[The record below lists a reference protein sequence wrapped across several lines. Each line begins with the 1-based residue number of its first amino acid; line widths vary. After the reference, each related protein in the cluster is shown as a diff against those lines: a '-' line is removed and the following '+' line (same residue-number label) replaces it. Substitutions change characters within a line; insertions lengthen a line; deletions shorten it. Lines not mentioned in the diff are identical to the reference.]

1 MFYHKKGDDME
12 VSIFFIAEFKY
23 SSSPLNNENDYIN
36 AIENVKETTY
46 FENTEIENKYLF
58 SYLSD
63 SLKNSTFKL
72 KSEIKDT
79 LSYNGKDD
87 VVKVK
92 KGSFF
97 FVQDHR
103 NKIECTECAI
113 NDIILIIK
121 ENQIG
126 LVSFEITIK
135 LNEDDKSLEILSNII
150 YVLKRRFCHGTIK
163 EGFSKRLE
171 WIIKNEGASVLN
183 EINSNKIKSNLLITN
198 NIEYSDPNSPS
209 YKEKIESIIAS
220 KEIQKIRASSNSSAF
235 VYRCEDRKENIVN
248 LDLYMRLILKCVG
261 DDEIK
266 TEPFFYLKNEEESSF
281 YVYSTIKL
289 ENTIEDE
296 RLHRMRTSLAYSSPK
311 QYLFKEKAMLL
322 NIYENVLWSFSQTS
336 CAVIITKRENDES
349 NEFIQKQMQPRLK
362 TSFLYLVLLSRYQ
375 FASSV
380 MMLEFKRYQ
389 NKIATKKI
397 LSALNS
403 WQASSVYKVV
413 SQNVQ
418 YQEIYTALFTSMK
431 TEEIINDAKESI
443 AVFSSE
449 EENKREDKLSK
460 ISLVITIM
468 TVCSILV
475 DGKDFI
481 IDLMG
486 RFGLP
491 LSSESIA
498 VYIFTIIVAII
509 FIICALSFFT
519 NKGERVTQRIK
530 EKIILSK
537 IKNKRKRKLGK

>member
-1 MFYHKKGDDME
+1 ME

-198 NIEYSDPNSPS
+198 NIEYS
-209 YKEKIESIIAS
+209 SIPISDSSGVWFTLLKSLTEITFWSAS
-220 KEIQKIRASSNSSAF
+220 
-235 VYRCEDRKENIVN
+235 
-248 LDLYMRLILKCVG
+248 
-261 DDEIK
+261 
-266 TEPFFYLKNEEESSF
+266 
-281 YVYSTIKL
+281 
-289 ENTIEDE
+289 
-296 RLHRMRTSLAYSSPK
+296 
-311 QYLFKEKAMLL
+311 
-322 NIYENVLWSFSQTS
+322 
-336 CAVIITKRENDES
+336 
-349 NEFIQKQMQPRLK
+349 
-362 TSFLYLVLLSRYQ
+362 
-375 FASSV
+375 
-380 MMLEFKRYQ
+380 
-389 NKIATKKI
+389 
-397 LSALNS
+397 
-403 WQASSVYKVV
+403 
-413 SQNVQ
+413 
-418 YQEIYTALFTSMK
+418 
-431 TEEIINDAKESI
+431 
-443 AVFSSE
+443 
-449 EENKREDKLSK
+449 
-460 ISLVITIM
+460 
-468 TVCSILV
+468 
-475 DGKDFI
+475 
-481 IDLMG
+481 
-486 RFGLP
+486 
-491 LSSESIA
+491 
-498 VYIFTIIVAII
+498 
-509 FIICALSFFT
+509 
-519 NKGERVTQRIK
+519 
-530 EKIILSK
+530 
-537 IKNKRKRKLGK
+537 